1 MLRELLSIFRTYDPL
16 RAMGQNFA
24 TMLTL
29 ACEMTVSAGE
39 MFFTSAASPEAR
51 TDLYQH
57 DVRLNQLE
65 RKIRK
70 QVVAHLSMSGNRL
83 DVPYSSAAHE
93 SREGRR
99 AHRRLCEEL
108 VRNRRHPYRRALG
121 GREYARAA
129 GNPTGCGG
137 VIRSP
142 VRGVRQRRPRARR
155 RVDPATSRRSSLG
168 HGSVDDPIN
177 GRPH

>member
-16 RAMGQNFA
+16 RAVGQNFA

-29 ACEMTVSAGE
+29 AYEMTVSAGE

-83 DVPYSSAAHE
+83 DVPYSLLLMSLVKDVERIGDYAKNLSEISE
-93 SREGRR
+93 SCGNTVVWGR
-99 AHRRLCEEL
+99 H
-108 VRNRRHPYRRALG
+108 
-121 GREYARAA
+121 
-129 GNPTGCGG
+129 
-137 VIRSP
+137 
-142 VRGVRQRRPRARR
+142 Q
-155 RVDPATSRRSSLG
+155 
-168 HGSVDDPIN
+168 
-177 GRPH
+177 